1 MWESRLRERYDI
13 RFFAPIHDE
22 VVFSINVLDMP
33 QAIPE
38 IHAAMTAPYAT
49 MQVPIES
56 SVSMGWN
63 FGDQHEMGDGV
74 RPTPE
79 NVQQMIDKLMAEK
92 SAA

>member
-1 MWESRLRERYDI
+1 
-13 RFFAPIHDE
+13 
-22 VVFSINVLDMP
+22 MP

-49 MQVPIES
+49 MRVPIES